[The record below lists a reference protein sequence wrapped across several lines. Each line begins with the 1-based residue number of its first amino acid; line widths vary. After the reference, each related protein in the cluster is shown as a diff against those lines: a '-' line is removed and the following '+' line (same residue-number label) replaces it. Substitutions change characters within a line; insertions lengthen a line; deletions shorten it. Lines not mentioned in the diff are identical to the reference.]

1 MANERRACASFRS
14 DAFPDFRFCRYYDY
28 VDNNTLPI
36 IERSFRSAS
45 SPSFWREALSDDD
58 DEFLRRVCDIWF
70 AILRRSQQLIVVSV
84 IIVAVTVC
92 DLRTRILPIFP
103 SSSSFNGINNT
114 RSRRSSINSS
124 SSKQMNMMRAI
135 RSEDRRATTRQA
147 IIYKSNKHSRWT
159 ALNSLGQFLYNQQ
172 KLNHVVVVVQCNQHH
187 REMRH
192 RGRTL
197 FSIIPLVYKLI
208 ANNSYTYLL
217 SVVDS
222 KQHTVGIARIVHS
235 KKILVECFIFAYL
248 ISLDLYS

>member
-1 MANERRACASFRS
+1 MRS
-14 DAFPDFRFCRYYDY
+14 
-28 VDNNTLPI
+28 
-36 IERSFRSAS
+36 SAS
-45 SPSFWREALSDDD
+45 PPPVSWHEAPPS
-58 DEFLRRVCDIWF
+58 DEFLRRVCGGGGGHPFI
-70 AILRRSQQLIVVSV
+70 AAQQLIVVSV

-103 SSSSFNGINNT
+103 TTTTTQTTSSFNGPP
-114 RSRRSSINSS
+114 RRSST
-124 SSKQMNMMRAI
+124 RA
-135 RSEDRRATTRQA
+135 EDRGAAKPRQA
-147 IIYKSNKHSRWT
+147 IIYKTNQRSRWT
-159 ALNSLGQFLYNQQ
+159 AVYSLGQFLYSQQ
-172 KLNHVVVVVQCNQHH
+172 RLNHVVVVVQCNQHH

-197 FSIIPLVYKLI
+197 LSIIPLVYKII

-222 KQHTVGIARIVHS
+222 KQHPVGIARIVHS

>member
-1 MANERRACASFRS
+1 MANERQRACASFRS

-28 VDNNTLPI
+28 VDNNTVPI
-36 IERSFRSAS
+36 LERSFRSAS
-45 SPSFWREALSDDD
+45 LPTFWREALSDD

-70 AILRRSQQLIVVSV
+70 AILRRSQQLAVVSV

-92 DLRTRILPIFP
+92 DLRTRILPIYHP
-103 SSSSFNGINNT
+103 SSSSSFNGINNT
-114 RSRRSSINSS
+114 RPRRSSISNN
-124 SSKQMNMMRAI
+124 SKQMKTMRAI
-135 RSEDRRATTRQA
+135 RSEDRGATTRQA
-147 IIYKSNKHSRWT
+147 IIYNNRSGWT
-159 ALNSLGQFLYNQQ
+159 ALNSLGQFLHNQQ
-172 KLNHVVVVVQCNQHH
+172 MLNHVVVVVQCNQHH
-187 REMRH
+187 RERRH

-197 FSIIPLVYKLI
+197 FSIIPLVYKII
-208 ANNSYTYLL
+208 ANNSYIYLL

>member
-1 MANERRACASFRS
+1 MANERRAYASFRS

-36 IERSFRSAS
+36 IERSFCSAS
-45 SPSFWREALSDDD
+45 TPPFWREALSDD

-70 AILRRSQQLIVVSV
+70 AFLRRSQQLIVVSV

-103 SSSSFNGINNT
+103 SSSFNGINNT
-114 RSRRSSINSS
+114 RPRRSSINSS
-124 SSKQMNMMRAI
+124 SKQMNTMRAI
-135 RSEDRRATTRQA
+135 HIKDRGATTRQA
-147 IIYKSNKHSRWT
+147 IIYKTNNRSRWT

-197 FSIIPLVYKLI
+197 FSIIPLVYKII

>member
-28 VDNNTLPI
+28 VNNNTLPI

-45 SPSFWREALSDDD
+45 SPPFWREALSD

-92 DLRTRILPIFP
+92 DLRTRILPFFP
-103 SSSSFNGINNT
+103 SSLNGINNT
-114 RSRRSSINSS
+114 RPRRSSIN

-135 RSEDRRATTRQA
+135 RIEDRGANTRQA
-147 IIYKSNKHSRWT
+147 IIYKTYNRSRWT
-159 ALNSLGQFLYNQQ
+159 ALISLGQFLYNQQ

-197 FSIIPLVYKLI
+197 FSIIPLVYKII

>member
-1 MANERRACASFRS
+1 M
-14 DAFPDFRFCRYYDY
+14 
-28 VDNNTLPI
+28 
-36 IERSFRSAS
+36 RSAS
-45 SPSFWREALSDDD
+45 PPLPWREASLSDDD
-58 DEFLRRVCDIWF
+58 DEFLRRVCVGHPFI
-70 AILRRSQQLIVVSV
+70 ASQQLIVVSV

-103 SSSSFNGINNT
+103 SSSFNGKRYNT
-114 RSRRSSINSS
+114 RPRRSSI
-124 SSKQMNMMRAI
+124 RA
-135 RSEDRRATTRQA
+135 EDRGAKPRQA
-147 IIYKSNKHSRWT
+147 IIYKPNNPSRWT
-159 ALNSLGQFLYNQQ
+159 AVYSLGQFRYNQP

-197 FSIIPLVYKLI
+197 FSIIPLVYNLI

-222 KQHTVGIARIVHS
+222 QQRTAGIARIVHS

>member
-1 MANERRACASFRS
+1 M
-14 DAFPDFRFCRYYDY
+14 
-28 VDNNTLPI
+28 
-36 IERSFRSAS
+36 
-45 SPSFWREALSDDD
+45 
-58 DEFLRRVCDIWF
+58 CDIWF

-84 IIVAVTVC
+84 ITVAVTVC

-103 SSSSFNGINNT
+103 SSSFNGINNT
-114 RSRRSSINSS
+114 RPRRSSIS
-124 SSKQMNMMRAI
+124 SSKQMNMYVRAI
-135 RSEDRRATTRQA
+135 RSEDRGANTRQA
-147 IIYKSNKHSRWT
+147 IIYKTYNHSRWT

-187 REMRH
+187 REMCH

-197 FSIIPLVYKLI
+197 FSIIPLVYKII
-208 ANNSYTYLL
+208 ASNSYTYLL

>member
-36 IERSFRSAS
+36 IERSLRSPT
-45 SPSFWREALSDDD
+45 SPPPVSWHEAAPPS
-58 DEFLRRVCDIWF
+58 DEFLRRVCGGGGQPFI
-70 AILRRSQQLIVVSV
+70 AGQQLIVVSV

-92 DLRTRILPIFP
+92 DLRTRILPIFQTTTTAT
-103 SSSSFNGINNT
+103 SSFNGNT
-114 RSRRSSINSS
+114 TRPPRRGSI
-124 SSKQMNMMRAI
+124 RA
-135 RSEDRRATTRQA
+135 EDCGAAKPRQA
-147 IIYKSNKHSRWT
+147 IIYKTNQHSRWT
-159 ALNSLGQFLYNQQ
+159 AVYSLGQFRYSQQ

-187 REMRH
+187 RELRH

-197 FSIIPLVYKLI
+197 FSIIPLVYKII

-222 KQHTVGIARIVHS
+222 RQHTVGIARIVHS

>member
-1 MANERRACASFRS
+1 MAIERRACASFRS

-45 SPSFWREALSDDD
+45 SPSFWREAFSDD

-70 AILRRSQQLIVVSV
+70 AILRRSQQLIVVSI

-92 DLRTRILPIFP
+92 DLRTRILPIYP
-103 SSSSFNGINNT
+103 SSSSSFNGINNT
-114 RSRRSSINSS
+114 RPRRSSINN

-135 RSEDRRATTRQA
+135 RIRDRGAKTRQA
-147 IIYKSNKHSRWT
+147 IIYKINNHCRWN

-197 FSIIPLVYKLI
+197 FSIIPLVYKII

-217 SVVDS
+217 SVVDP
-222 KQHTVGIARIVHS
+222 KQHTVGIARIVQS

>member
-45 SPSFWREALSDDD
+45 SPPFWREALSDD

-103 SSSSFNGINNT
+103 SSSFNGINNS
-114 RSRRSSINSS
+114 RPRRSSINR
-124 SSKQMNMMRAI
+124 SSKQMNTMRAI
-135 RSEDRRATTRQA
+135 RNEDQGAKTRQA
-147 IIYKSNKHSRWT
+147 IIYNIYNHSRWT
-159 ALNSLGQFLYNQQ
+159 ALISLGQFFYNLQ

-197 FSIIPLVYKLI
+197 FSIIPLVYKII

>member
-1 MANERRACASFRS
+1 M
-14 DAFPDFRFCRYYDY
+14 
-28 VDNNTLPI
+28 
-36 IERSFRSAS
+36 
-45 SPSFWREALSDDD
+45 
-58 DEFLRRVCDIWF
+58 
-70 AILRRSQQLIVVSV
+70 VSV

-103 SSSSFNGINNT
+103 SSSFNGINNT
-114 RSRRSSINSS
+114 RPRRSSVNNSR
-124 SSKQMNMMRAI
+124 KQMNMRAI
-135 RSEDRRATTRQA
+135 RNEDRKANTRQA
-147 IIYKSNKHSRWT
+147 IIYKINNHSRWT

-197 FSIIPLVYKLI
+197 FSIIPLVYKII

-222 KQHTVGIARIVHS
+222 KQHTVGIPRIVHS

>member
-36 IERSFRSAS
+36 IERSLRSSAS
-45 SPSFWREALSDDD
+45 PPPVVSWHEAPPPS
-58 DEFLRRVCDIWF
+58 DEFLRRVCGGGGHPFI
-70 AILRRSQQLIVVSV
+70 AGQQLIVVSV

-92 DLRTRILPIFP
+92 DLRTRFLPIFP
-103 SSSSFNGINNT
+103 TTTTTTTSSFNGNNT
-114 RSRRSSINSS
+114 GPPRRSSI
-124 SSKQMNMMRAI
+124 RA
-135 RSEDRRATTRQA
+135 EDRGTAKPRQA
-147 IIYKSNKHSRWT
+147 IIYKANQHSRWT
-159 ALNSLGQFLYNQQ
+159 ALYSLGQFLYSQQ

-197 FSIIPLVYKLI
+197 ISVIPLVYKII
-208 ANNSYTYLL
+208 ANHSYTYLL

-222 KQHTVGIARIVHS
+222 KQRTVGIARIVHS
-235 KKILVECFIFAYL
+235 KKILAECFIFAYL